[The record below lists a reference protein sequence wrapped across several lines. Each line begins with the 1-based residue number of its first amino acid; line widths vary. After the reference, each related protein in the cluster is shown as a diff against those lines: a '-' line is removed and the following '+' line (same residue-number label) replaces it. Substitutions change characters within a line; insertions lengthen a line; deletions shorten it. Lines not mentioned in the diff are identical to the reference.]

1 MYVEQPRLNRDCLQ
15 LDTLTTDEMYWVQH
29 FAISQSFYLKS
40 CGLKYGTFIMSW
52 AEKSGWGWVN
62 TFVESLDLLWGVGK
76 LGVWQ
81 CPGQSSGL
89 PAWRLNISKHDRICL
104 FDSCM
109 LLLCIPRAVRTLTK
123 LSDMLCI
130 PKKTHQRDVTIGE
143 LKGRL
148 QFQCTSYIFQRRG
161 TRYNQRKINLHAG
174 ERAHHSTLSV
184 PYLKVKIFG

>member
-1 MYVEQPRLNRDCLQ
+1 MGHLECLGQ
-15 LDTLTTDEMYWVQH
+15 IRVAGAGYN
-29 FAISQSFYLKS
+29 SP
-40 CGLKYGTFIMSW
+40 
-52 AEKSGWGWVN
+52 

-109 LLLCIPRAVRTLTK
+109 LLLCIPRAVRTLTR
-123 LSDMLCI
+123 LSSMLCVT
-130 PKKTHQRDVTIGE
+130 KKTHQRDVTIGE

-148 QFQCTSYIFQRRG
+148 QFQCTSYIFQRRV
-161 TRYNQRKINLHAG
+161 TIKEKLTYMLVNVHTTVHWVYHISQSKFLVRNPVQAALQSY
-174 ERAHHSTLSV
+174 STQKTIQTLWISLAWQDPETQGV
-184 PYLKVKIFG
+184 